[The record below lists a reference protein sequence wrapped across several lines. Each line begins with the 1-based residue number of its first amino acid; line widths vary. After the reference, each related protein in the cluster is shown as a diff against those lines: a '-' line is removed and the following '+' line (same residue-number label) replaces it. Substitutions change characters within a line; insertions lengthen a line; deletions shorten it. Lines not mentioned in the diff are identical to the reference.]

1 MDIQLELICCFMVVV
16 VERYTLCPLFE
27 LAWECRQLW
36 CNQRVQFTFGIRVEA
51 FVTQ

>member
-27 LAWECRQLW
+27 LAWECRHCGATKECSLPLAL
-36 CNQRVQFTFGIRVEA
+36 GLKLL
-51 FVTQ
+51 